1 MKNFHYALTHASTHI
16 NKAHSSTAILNIWF
30 NYKPLAS
37 IIGALFIQQNC
48 FVQQAY
54 AADSLELN
62 VPATAVTGN
71 PLGVGSDE
79 LVVPVSVING
89 RELSLRRE
97 GTLGETLNGIPGV
110 TATQFGPNASRPV
123 IRGLDGE
130 RVRIMQNGIGI
141 LDASSLSFDHAVGI
155 DPLIIEQIDV
165 VRGPAALLYGGSAM
179 GGVVNA
185 IDHRIPTEKVNGIIG
200 RAEARFGGP
209 DNTRNGAV
217 VIDVGNGSFA
227 IHGDAYKRKTS
238 DLDIPGFAVSKRK
251 AQRDGISRENR
262 GQLNN
267 SASDGDGGALGASLT
282 FDHGYVGLSYS
293 TLDNTYGV
301 VAEDQVTID
310 MNSDR
315 WDLASEFKG
324 FNDSVLGSVINR
336 VKFRMA
342 HTDYE
347 HVELEGAEVGTQFSN
362 RGLEGSIEVGHS
374 AFTSPIGDIKGVIG
388 YQFNNTNF
396 AALGAEAFVPSVNTQ
411 NKALYLYEEL
421 SINGAQ
427 NQKHK
432 ITFGGRLGR
441 TDVDSKTNDAFGAGQ
456 NNSFNPN
463 SFALGG
469 LYSFNDNWSATANL
483 SHNERAPSYFELYA
497 NGAHIATGQFEVG
510 NSSFSKEKSNGIDAQ
525 IRWKDARNSF
535 SLGAYYTRFSNF
547 IGLFNTGNNIEIE
560 PGEFL
565 PEAQFRAVPATFK
578 GLEAEGRFK
587 IANNLDLM
595 VRGDY
600 VHAKDT
606 RNNDYL
612 PRIAPL
618 RLGAGLQYALNGF
631 SVKLDVLRAF
641 NQNNTAQDELQT
653 DGYTNVSALVAC
665 NLKPLLNTGRFNVE
679 LFARANN
686 LLSDEIREHA
696 SFLKDIAP
704 AGERSLLLGL
714 RTDF

>member
-1 MKNFHYALTHASTHI
+1 MAFSHKKLMAIAISGLFTHVAF
-16 NKAHSSTAILNIWF
+16 AAENID
-30 NYKPLAS
+30 LAP
-37 IIGALFIQQNC
+37 
-48 FVQQAY
+48 V
-54 AADSLELN
+54 
-62 VPATAVTGN
+62 AVTGN

-79 LVVPVSVING
+79 LVVPISVLNG
-89 RELSLRRE
+89 RELSLKRE

-123 IRGLDGE
+123 IRGLDAE

-200 RAEARFGGP
+200 RAETRFGGP
-209 DNTRNGAV
+209 DSTRNGAIV
-217 VIDVGNGSFA
+217 LDAGNGQFA
-227 IHGDAYKRKTS
+227 VHADAYKRKTD
-238 DLDIPGFAVSKRK
+238 DLDIPSFAVSKRK
-251 AQRDGISRENR
+251 SARDGSPRENR
-262 GQLNN
+262 GKLVN

-282 FDHGYVGLSYS
+282 FDNGYVGLSYS

-301 VAEDQVTID
+301 VAEEAVTID

-315 WDLASEFKG
+315 WDLASEFK
-324 FNDSVLGSVINR
+324 DLGPVINR

-342 HTDYE
+342 HTHYQ
-347 HVELEGAEVGTQFSN
+347 HVELEGSNVGTTFKN
-362 RGLEGSIEVGHS
+362 RGVESSFEAGHA
-374 AFTSPIGDIKGVIG
+374 AFSSPLGNINGVIG

-396 AALGAEAFVPSVNTQ
+396 EALGAEAFVPSVNTQ

-421 SINGAQ
+421 GLNGD
-427 NQKHK
+427 NKNKHK

-441 TDVDSKTNDAFGAGQ
+441 TDVDSKNSATFGQGQ
-456 NNSFNPN
+456 NNSFNTQN
-463 SFALGG
+463 FALGG
-469 LYSFNDNWSATANL
+469 LYSINENWSATSNI

-510 NSSFSKEKSNGIDAQ
+510 NTQFSKEKSNGIDAQ
-525 IRWKDARNSF
+525 IRWKDAKNSL
-535 SLGAYYTRFSNF
+535 SVGAYYTRFSNF
-547 IGLFNTGNNIEIE
+547 IGLFETGNLIGP
-560 PGEFL
+560 PGEEL
-565 PEAQFRAVPATFK
+565 PEAQFSAVPAVFK
-578 GLEAEGRFK
+578 GLEAEGKFALSDN
-587 IANNLDLM
+587 INLL

-600 VHAKDT
+600 VHAKDK

-631 SVKLDVLRAF
+631 SARLDVLRAF
-641 NQNNTAQDELQT
+641 KQDNTAENELKT
-653 DGYTNVSALVAC
+653 DGYTNVNATLAYK
-665 NLKPLLNTGRFNVE
+665 LPTKINVE
-679 LFARANN
+679 LFAKANN
-686 LLSDEIREHA
+686 LLDEEIREHA

-704 AGERSLLLGL
+704 AGERSLLIGA
-714 RTDF
+714 RADF